1 MYWDTATAASK
12 DEASEDKFVAKAE
25 TCRDAL
31 ESLKEKYSGWIL
43 PELPGPKVTL
53 GVWIWT
59 ALLQE
64 YCQQNKLDRP
74 IYTKYAHE
82 EGFWYEVEVGGVSCF
97 GANKFYKTAT
107 EAIHASAHAAL
118 YCLLITGPE
127 IMPLFQGV
135 GLAGGL
141 LANSFRVELLLH
153 MFRNHHFN
161 HREEPHYSI
170 FRSGRFPSDSIANM
184 TKQITQA
191 MRKRHVGRNRLLSG
205 DPGVPTA
212 PRAVLLPP
220 GPTKQVGKMARK
232 GKKKDNG
239 KNANL
244 LPIPTTSRRLPTV
257 VLPSSETKSHKIWPG
272 DLELMTK
279 KYSNPCERVEKIC
292 FLLSMELPEYHI
304 TPLEGQADGTA
315 LLFSAAARF
324 PNDPF
329 LARVGNIGWTKY
341 VESTQMAKEK
351 CAVQVLGYLMRM
363 VREDEDWEQE
373 DPG

>member
-82 EGFWYEVEVGGVSCF
+82 EGFWYEVE
-97 GANKFYKTAT
+97 
-107 EAIHASAHAAL
+107 
-118 YCLLITGPE
+118 
-127 IMPLFQGV
+127 
-135 GLAGGL
+135 
-141 LANSFRVELLLH
+141 
-153 MFRNHHFN
+153 
-161 HREEPHYSI
+161 
-170 FRSGRFPSDSIANM
+170 
-184 TKQITQA
+184 ITQA

-279 KYSNPCERVEKIC
+279 KYSNPCERVESKP
-292 FLLSMELPEYHI
+292 FQ
-304 TPLEGQADGTA
+304 TPLQ
-315 LLFSAAARF
+315 
-324 PNDPF
+324 P
-329 LARVGNIGWTKY
+329 LARLLTFCF
-341 VESTQMAKEK
+341 TM
-351 CAVQVLGYLMRM
+351 CLPPDR
-363 VREDEDWEQE
+363 
-373 DPG
+373 P